1 MFRKANALVSSK
13 AFAATLLAMILS
25 ASAYAYQPP
34 STGLGQ
40 AWPNAA
46 DVSAS
51 PHYHVYV
58 FARDGIRYIQINDLG
73 GTVLA
78 AVAVANNEALVLP
91 VGVDSQYVTTSQ
103 VNDESAKASDDAQ
116 SVYSD
121 GVTQITATPASNGVV
136 RINVGMTDGCPDP
149 SDCTAQVISRIAQ

>member
-1 MFRKANALVSSK
+1 MFRKANALLSSK
-13 AFAATLLAMILS
+13 TLAMTLLVTMLP
-25 ASAYAYQPP
+25 ASVFASEPP

-58 FARDGIRYIQINDLG
+58 FQRDGIRYLQINDLD

-91 VGVDSQYVTTSQ
+91 VGVDAQYVTVSQ
-103 VNDESAKASDDAQ
+103 VNSESAKASANAQ
-116 SVYSD
+116 TLYRD
-121 GVTQITATPASNGVV
+121 GTTQVTAATSSNGIVQV
-136 RINVGMTDGCPDP
+136 NVGMTDGCPDP
-149 SDCTAQVISRIAQ
+149 ADCTGQVISRIAQ